1 MPEHGSK
8 RLEVLS
14 KHKRGGTY
22 STNLISVAIGFNDTE
37 FDGVSGNFEET
48 KKTSAPTIT
57 E

>member
-1 MPEHGSK
+1 MREQGSNGP
-8 RLEVLS
+8 EVLS

-22 STNLISVAIGFNDTE
+22 STNLILVANGFNDTE
-37 FDGVSGNFEET
+37 FYGISGNFEET